1 MSEERMII
9 ELPEKMKAESDRRKL
24 QAAVDAAVNC
34 DDPFD
39 IIPTRMHNIE
49 KKRSMLKGGG
59 MGLLGIGITGLV
71 GFGICKAAEYFLG
84 KEIDKNWESID

>member
-24 QAAVDAAVNC
+24 QAAVDSAVKYNE
-34 DDPFD
+34 PFD

-71 GFGICKAAEYFLG
+71 GFGICKVAECLLG
-84 KEIDKNWESID
+84 KKIDENWMSID